1 MSIRDRFR
9 QGTKTILRSTRL
21 SVFAGLVMVCGVLA
35 TFIALERYSAASFR
49 AELKELSQ
57 HVADMMH
64 TRILTGISHDIG
76 TLRALA
82 HSASVFSEDPMERF
96 GNFAEHHL
104 GDQDHFISIGIAP
117 DFQLTNIYPSQWVSD
132 ISRDSVRAMME
143 KRLSEMRQSG
153 ATQSVLQEPVMTSA
167 DDGTL
172 TLVVPIIDESG
183 AEKKNRGAVLLII
196 DQNKFLAKANAHPD
210 MASDGIARD
219 IRFAIGRK
227 DNASPVVGDPSIADA
242 EPTRKTIAVA
252 GDTWEILAAPED
264 GWDALPENHE
274 NLRKTLA
281 VAAFSMVLPILVA
294 TFLVAERNRN
304 IDALKTRESKLQELS
319 QRFKLAMDSS
329 NIGIWEID
337 ADAENVYWDERASS
351 LHGLPSLEKELTVDE
366 WLRAILPEDR
376 TAFEAFIFNCTCGLQ
391 TFSEV
396 YRLRMDNGDIRHIRT
411 AGSNHEKA
419 TGGRHTTGIIWDVTA
434 DMLMAYTLRNANQ
447 TTEIKNAELELA
459 LQELSSRE
467 HELEE
472 LSGRLDLAL
481 ESYKCGIWEADLRDN
496 SAMWDERMH
505 QLYGLS
511 YTTGRV
517 SREQWLGCLHAHDR
531 EMAAMSADNS
541 VAENRPLVAIQRV
554 QLPGGSLRHIRSVG
568 QLHTGR
574 DGQRKIV
581 GIAFDISADVVLS
594 EQLKAAKDDAEAK
607 NAELESA
614 KNRIEHNALHDPL
627 TGLANRRKLDI
638 ELDELSQENGQ
649 SRKRFALLHLDLD
662 RFKQINDTLGHAAG
676 DAMLIHASKILVQ
689 NVRHDDTVARIGGDE
704 FVIVV
709 RQDSSQD
716 HIKEIAARIIAAFK
730 QPLDFQGFSCRCGVS
745 IGIAFAEGRKIDARK
760 TLINADLALYRA
772 KGMGRNRYEFFTQ
785 NLQAEILSNKR
796 TGDEILHGLENGEF
810 ETWYQPQFSAHRRH
824 LTGVEALVRWR
835 HPTRGMLA
843 PDQFLRIAEE
853 LNVMATLDK
862 LVLETALQDKRLW
875 NLKGIAVPKVSV
887 NVSARRLNDENLIAS
902 LKELQINPG
911 EVSFELVESIFLD
924 DSEAVATANLEGI
937 KALGID
943 IEIDDFGTGH
953 TSIVSLLKVKPKR
966 LKIDRQLVMPILT
979 SPQERSLVRSIIDIA
994 RSLGVETV
1002 AEGVETLDHATLL
1015 DQLGCDLLQGY
1026 AFSKPVSAEDFSKL
1040 ATSPEWRMVS

>member
-1 MSIRDRFR
+1 LSIRDRLR
-9 QGTKTILRSTRL
+9 QGTKKILRSTRL
-21 SVFAGLVMVCGVLA
+21 CVFAGLVMTCGVLA
-35 TFIALERYSAASFR
+35 TFISLERYSAASFR
-49 AELKELSQ
+49 GELKDLALN
-57 HVADMMH
+57 VADVIH
-64 TRILTGISHDIG
+64 KRIVTGISQDIS

-82 HSASVFSEDPMERF
+82 HSATVVSNDPMERF

-104 GDQDHFISIGIAP
+104 GEKDHFVSIGIAP
-117 DFQLTNIYPSQWVSD
+117 DYQLTNIYPSQWVSD
-132 ISRDSVRAMME
+132 ISRDSVRASME
-143 KRLSEMRQSG
+143 NRLSEMRQNG
-153 ATQSVLQEPVMTSA
+153 AMQSLLQEPVMTSA

-172 TLVVPIIDESG
+172 TLVVPIIDDSG
-183 AEKKNRGAVLLII
+183 AEKKNRGAILLII
-196 DQNKFLAKANAHPD
+196 DQNRFLEKANAHPD
-210 MASDGIARD
+210 TAVDGIARN

-227 DNASPVVGDPSIADA
+227 DAAQPFVGAPSIADA
-242 EPTRKTIAVA
+242 EPTRKTIALA
-252 GDTWEILAAPED
+252 GDSWEILAAPEN
-264 GWDALPENHE
+264 GWDALPENHQ
-274 NLRKTLA
+274 NLQTTLA
-281 VAAFSMVLPILVA
+281 VAAFSMVLPILIASV
-294 TFLVAERNRN
+294 LVAERNRN
-304 IDALKTRESKLQELS
+304 IEALRTRESKLQELS

-337 ADAENVYWDERASS
+337 ADADHVYWDERASS
-351 LHGLPSLEKELTVDE
+351 LHGLPSLEKDLHVDE
-366 WLRAILPEDR
+366 WLLTILPEDR
-376 TAFEAFIFNCTCGLQ
+376 AAFEAFIFNCTCGMQ

-396 YRLRMDNGDIRHIRT
+396 YRFRMANGDVRHIRA

-419 TGGRHTTGIIWDVTA
+419 AGGYHTTGIIWDVTA
-434 DMLMAYTLRNANQ
+434 DMLMAHTLRNANQ

-459 LQELSSRE
+459 LQELFSRE
-467 HELEE
+467 QELEE

-505 QLYGLS
+505 QLYGLP
-511 YTTGRV
+511 YRLGRV
-517 SREQWLGCLHAHDR
+517 SREDWLGCLHPEDR
-531 EMAAMSADNS
+531 QKAKVSADNS
-541 VAENRPLVAIQRV
+541 VAEDRALVAIQRI
-554 QLPGGSLRHIRSVG
+554 QLANGDLRYVRSVG
-568 QLHTGR
+568 QIHTGR
-574 DGQRKIV
+574 DGVRKIV
-581 GIAFDISADVVLS
+581 GIAFDISADVLLS
-594 EQLKAAKDDAEAK
+594 EQLKAAKDEAEKK

-627 TGLANRRKLDI
+627 TGLANRRKLDL
-638 ELDELSQENGQ
+638 ELDDLSQDNGQ

-676 DAMLIHASKILVQ
+676 DAMLVYASRILVQ
-689 NVRHDDTVARIGGDE
+689 NVREQDTVARIGGDE

-709 RQDSSQD
+709 REDSSPD
-716 HIKEIAARIIAAFK
+716 YIKEIATRIITAFK

-796 TGDEILHGLENGEF
+796 TGDEILHSLENGEF
-810 ETWYQPQFSAHRRH
+810 ETWYQPQFSANRRH

-835 HPTRGMLA
+835 HPTRGLLT

-875 NLKGIAVPKVSV
+875 NLKGIHVPKVSV
-887 NVSARRLNDENLIAS
+887 NVSSRRLNDENLIAS
-902 LKELQINPG
+902 LKELHIVPG

-924 DSEAVATANLEGI
+924 DSEAIATANLEGI

-1040 ATSPEWRMVS
+1040 AASPEWRMVS